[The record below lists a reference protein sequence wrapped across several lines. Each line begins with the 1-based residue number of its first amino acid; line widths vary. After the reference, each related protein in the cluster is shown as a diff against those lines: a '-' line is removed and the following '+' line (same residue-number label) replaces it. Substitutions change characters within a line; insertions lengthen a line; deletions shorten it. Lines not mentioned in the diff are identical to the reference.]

1 MFIAEILQREFL
13 RRNLVHSRA
22 GVGNRTHLVGIE
34 LFPPVQRGG
43 DVKIDRNHPH
53 ELAMVSAC
61 IAEGSHEVEV
71 VRTENIFCTNLDIV
85 SVAISVD
92 TLCALSWTMRGATTT
107 ITLHPRVLRVPH
119 TTNGVLPAHNLGI
132 FNFQH
137 FLPP

>member
-1 MFIAEILQREFL
+1 MLATKIRQRKL
-13 RRNLVHSRA
+13 LIRNLMHR
-22 GVGNRTHLVGIE
+22 GTGIGNRTNLVSIE
-34 LFPPVQRGG
+34 LLPPIQRGG

-53 ELAMVSAC
+53 ELTMVCAC
-61 IAEGSHEVEV
+61 VAKGSHEVEV

-85 SVAISVD
+85 SVAISVY
-92 TLCALSWTMRGATTT
+92 TICAMSWTMRGANTT

-119 TTNGVLPAHNLGI
+119 TTNGVFPANNLGV